1 MTRVQQIKQYL
12 PWAQTLL
19 IINAPMSVAA
29 TSKLAVAVTRG
40 GGLGQI
46 GFLDDTRMLGTEL
59 EKTKRHLSDLT
70 VPNGTLP
77 IGVGV
82 IVFGSPVSHWLA
94 LFAAYKPAVVWLSF
108 GTAGEFQEWTGGL
121 RRVSPDTKIWM
132 QVGSVAAALDAAR
145 ACQPDALVV
154 QGVQGN
160 DAGGHGHASGASII
174 CISLILEVCDVLHK
188 HRMSQIP
195 LIAAGGIVDGRGV
208 AAAVMLGAAGV
219 VVRTRF
225 LAAEETSLPGEYRE
239 AIINA
244 VDGGVSTVRS
254 RVFDEIWGPS
264 LWPELYDGRCL
275 RNATYADVAAGIPI
289 QEVVR
294 RFYLRLM
301 ERQDKDLDVKEAG
314 SVWAGTGVGLVKK
327 IEDAATIIC
336 QVRLEAARRLE
347 NGISSVHCSREA

>member
-1 MTRVQQIKQYL
+1 MTRVQQIKQYI
-12 PWAQTLL
+12 PWAQTPL
-19 IINAPMSVAA
+19 IINAPMSGAA
-29 TSKLAVAVTRG
+29 TSKLAVAVTRA

-46 GFLDDTRMLGTEL
+46 GFLDDKGMLSTEL
-59 EKTKRHLSDLT
+59 EKTKRQLSDFT

-82 IVFGSPVSHWLA
+82 IVFGSPVSHWLS

-108 GTAGEFQEWTGGL
+108 GTSGEFQEWTTEL
-121 RRVSPDTKIWM
+121 RRVSPDTKIWV
-132 QVGSVAAALDAAR
+132 QVGSVAAALDTAR
-145 ACQPDALVV
+145 ACQPDALVL
-154 QGVQGN
+154 QGN

-174 CISLILEVCDVLHK
+174 SLLPEVCDVLHE

-208 AAAVMLGAAGV
+208 AAAIMLGAAGV
-219 VVRTRF
+219 VMGTRF
-225 LAAEETSLPGEYRE
+225 LAAEETSLPREYRE
-239 AIINA
+239 AIIDA
-244 VDGGVSTVRS
+244 VDGGVATVRS

-264 LWPELYDGRCL
+264 PWPELYDGRCL
-275 RNATYADVAAGIPI
+275 RNASYDDVAAGIPI

-294 RFYLRLM
+294 RFYLRLR
-301 ERQDKDLDVKEAG
+301 EGQDKGLDVKEAG

-327 IEDAATIIC
+327 IEDAATIVC

-347 NGISSVHCSREA
+347 NGISLGTL